1 MKTITTIILISFSF
15 FVSGQTIKPNSYWI
29 AVESNQIGEYGISPL
44 DGMILKFKENS
55 VEFEHVFFDS
65 IQSAP
70 MKIRKNRISLE
81 KKLWARIYHIDKDS
95 LLLDFDKRMRVKF
108 VPLESHKKTMTS
120 IDFWNHLDWKFYKN
134 DYCEEIKLTDHLWN
148 MYPNEI
154 AKNCLVF
161 SKWEDSRYARN
172 EKWNVK
178 VVNDNHIFVKTFG
191 QFDYEIYNVLNYS
204 GDSVVLKNLIDKNE
218 SIMVKTPSIT
228 DSDYNSILSKIKNHN
243 WKTIVLINN
252 KQAFE
257 GDSAFSKFNSG
268 GTYLPDTSFIK
279 MSSLKNQQVS
289 LVFGDSEYKYFVS
302 DTLFNSGKW
311 HLSKSG
317 NEIVLNEGCIQEDY
331 IDLINVG
338 QDTLKIGKF
347 DKIQIGSKK
356 RRYVEFYYVLK
367 LIK

>member
-44 DGMILKFKENS
+44 DGMILKFKEKS

-65 IQSAP
+65 IQSVP

-108 VPLESHKKTMTS
+108 VPLETHKKTMTN
-120 IDFWNHLDWKFYKN
+120 IDFWNYIDWTFNRN
-134 DYCEEIKLTDHLWN
+134 DYCEEIKLTDHLWD

-161 SKWEDSRYARN
+161 SEWEDKPYARN

-191 QFDYEIYNVLNYS
+191 QFDYEIYKVLKYS

-218 SIMVKTPSIT
+218 SLMVKTSSIS
-228 DSDYNSILSKIKNHN
+228 DSDYNSIFKKIKNYK
-243 WKTIVLINN
+243 WKTIELVN
-252 KQAFE
+252 KRQAFE
-257 GDSAFSKFNSG
+257 GDSAFSKYNSG
-268 GTYLPDTSFIK
+268 GTFLPDTSLIK
-279 MSSLKNQQVS
+279 MSSLKNQQIS
-289 LVFGDSEYKYFVS
+289 LLFDDAEYKYFVS
-302 DTLFNSGKW
+302 DTLYNSGKW
-311 HLSKSG
+311 KLSKSG
-317 NEIVLNEGCIQEDY
+317 KEIILNEGCIQEDY
-331 IDLINVG
+331 IDLLNVG
-338 QDTLKIGKF
+338 QDTLTIGKF
-347 DKIQIGSKK
+347 DMIQFSDIK
-356 RRYVEFYYVLK
+356 RRYVDFYYVLK